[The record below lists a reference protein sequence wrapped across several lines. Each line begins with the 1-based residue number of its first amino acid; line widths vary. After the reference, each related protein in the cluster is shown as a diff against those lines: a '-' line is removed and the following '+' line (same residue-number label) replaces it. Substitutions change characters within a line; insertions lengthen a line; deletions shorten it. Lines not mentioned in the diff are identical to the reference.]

1 MKPKVSES
9 YLRGGVYAKIT
20 GKRVFDVCPH
30 EEDDRYVLLGP
41 NHRSVHRC
49 YYEAVK
55 EGIALASQASN
66 DDRKDS
72 SVSANN

>member
-20 GKRVFDVCPH
+20 GKRLFEVRPH
-30 EEDDRYVLLGP
+30 EEDDRYVLVGP
-41 NHRSVHRC
+41 NHWSLHRG

-55 EGIALASQASN
+55 EGICLAE
-66 DDRKDS
+66 KD
-72 SVSANN
+72 A